1 MIYKN
6 SEFMGLPSHFIYEF
20 IQYMN
25 IYEGTKVPDVVK
37 VPALASACCS
47 LNYDFPALRQA
58 TRPVRYVIVFP
69 NPTCPVNRQTKAE
82 LEN

>member
-37 VPALASACCS
+37 VPALATVASACYS

-58 TRPVRYVIVFP
+58 TSPVR
-69 NPTCPVNRQTKAE
+69 
-82 LEN
+82 